1 MDTEDIIVSST
12 SSPLGLLS
20 VGNCLLVE
28 WLSPVVNLD
37 KIYHSYSAINSTN
50 HMKWTYIQTTVKS
63 GLVWILNGQKE
74 AGLKTVRISG
84 IQMVG
89 LVHRT

>member
-1 MDTEDIIVSST
+1 
-12 SSPLGLLS
+12 
-20 VGNCLLVE
+20 
-28 WLSPVVNLD
+28 
-37 KIYHSYSAINSTN
+37 
-50 HMKWTYIQTTVKS
+50 MKWTYIQTTVKS

-89 LVHRT
+89 LVHRTLPIDRPFEI